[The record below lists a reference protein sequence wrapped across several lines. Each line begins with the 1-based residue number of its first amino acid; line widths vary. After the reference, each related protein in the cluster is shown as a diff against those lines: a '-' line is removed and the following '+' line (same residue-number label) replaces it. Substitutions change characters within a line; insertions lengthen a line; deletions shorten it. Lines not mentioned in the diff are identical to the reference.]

1 MAPNFFAISSFA
13 SMVSMAMMRSAP
25 AIAAPCTTL
34 RPTPPQPNT
43 ATLEPG
49 STRAVLNT
57 APTPVVT
64 AQPTSAA
71 RSRGIFGSI
80 LTRLSTDRVAYSAIT
95 PQPEKMPS
103 GLPARSFTRGVPS
116 GGVVSALPC
125 STHSTGRPLEQ
136 KRHLPHM

>member
-1 MAPNFFAISSFA
+1 
-13 SMVSMAMMRSAP
+13 MRSAP
-25 AIAAPCTTL
+25 AIAAPWMAF

-43 ATLEPG
+43 ATVAPG
-49 STRAVLNT
+49 STRAVLKT

-71 RSRGIFGSI
+71 RSRGIFASI
-80 LTRLSTDRVAYSAIT
+80 LTTLSVDSVAYSAIT
-95 PQPEKMPS
+95 PQPEKTLS
-103 GLPARSFTRGVPS
+103 GLPAASLTRGVPS

-125 STHSTGRPLEQ
+125 STHSTGRPPAQ